1 MLSVKSKID
10 STGSIR
16 PNDRNVSIWKLF
28 KYADSF
34 DLWLMAFGTV
44 GTIVDGITLPMALL
58 VLSSMIDTTG
68 NFGPGSTGNH
78 FHYTINKVTIISFPL
93 IDNETWFNIHD
104 LWYNFIMN
112 VYFNIGVF
120 FNRCVYCCVSRWV

>member
-1 MLSVKSKID
+1 MLCVKIKID
-10 STGSIR
+10 STGAIR

-68 NFGPGSTGNH
+68 NFGPRSTGNH

-104 LWYNFIMN
+104 LWYNLIMN
-112 VYFNIGVF
+112 V
-120 FNRCVYCCVSRWV
+120 